1 MIASKDDSFNT
12 LLDPRFQSGLD
23 LFNSEQWYLAHDV
36 FEDLWHETNGPERI
50 TLQGLLQVAVA
61 QVHLEGG
68 NKVGAMI
75 LYGEGLGRLS
85 DEYSPDLGL
94 DLKTLCECV
103 EKRLKILQVN
113 GNLTNCSVPVLLKR
127 SFQ

>member
-1 MIASKDDSFNT
+1 MIRTKDDFFNI
-12 LLDPRFQSGLD
+12 LLDPRFQSGFD
-23 LFNSEQWYLAHDV
+23 LFNSQQWYLAHDV
-36 FEDLWHETNGPERI
+36 FEDLWHETNGPERK
-50 TLQGLLQVAVA
+50 TVQGLLQVAVA

-85 DEYSPDLGL
+85 DTCSPDLGL

-103 EKRLKILQVN
+103 ERRLKILQNN
-113 GNLTNCSVPVLLKR
+113 GDVTDCSVPILIKR
-127 SFQ
+127 SF